1 MSQGIGDGFDSY
13 RRERERM
20 RRMGITE
27 KRTLSGPAN
36 ALQELD
42 AVEQREER
50 DRQLSLEMQDFFSSA
65 TKVAA
70 EIVQKVATSAKVQ
83 LDSRLSEEM
92 AEFLRESI
100 ERMQHIVT
108 AVLEKNTD
116 STAEQVI
123 EPLMHNLV
131 GSLLDEFRK
140 SGTSKADKHLGLDP
154 LAQSLEEVRQ
164 DLLAHLPQGKAHE
177 EPLLTTGQPEG
188 IVVQKQKGAL
198 GSKPDIEEH
207 LVAEAN
213 KPKAQSRAQASKRND
228 AQGDLDRF
236 QKALEKMVKKGQ
248 MTRAEADA
256 ALAAR
261 KNSTN

>member
-20 RRMGITE
+20 RRMGIAE

-42 AVEQREER
+42 AVERREER
-50 DRQLSLEMQDFFSSA
+50 DRQLSIEMQDFFSSA
-65 TKVAA
+65 TQVAA

-92 AEFLRESI
+92 ADFLRESI

-154 LAQSLEEVRQ
+154 MAQSLEAVRQ
-164 DLLAHLPQGKAHE
+164 DLMAHLPHTKGEGEH
-177 EPLLTTGQPEG
+177 LLTTAPQEG
-188 IVVQKQKGAL
+188 FGAPRQQKGL
-198 GSKPDIEEH
+198 VGQKPDIEDH
-207 LVAEAN
+207 LVAETN
-213 KPKAQSRAQASKRND
+213 KPKAPAAKRAD

-236 QKALEKMVKKGQ
+236 QKALEKLVKKGQ

-261 KNSTN
+261 KNSAR

>member
-42 AVEQREER
+42 AVERREER
-50 DRQLSLEMQDFFSSA
+50 DRQLSIEMQDFFSSA
-65 TKVAA
+65 TQVAA

-92 AEFLRESI
+92 ADFLRESI
-100 ERMQHIVT
+100 ARMQHIVT
-108 AVLEKNTD
+108 AVLQTNTD

-154 LAQSLEEVRQ
+154 MAQSLEAVRQ
-164 DLLAHLPQGKAHE
+164 DLMAQLPQGRGQGE
-177 EPLLTTGQPEG
+177 QILTTAPQEG
-188 IVVQKQKGAL
+188 RGATKPKAL
-198 GSKPDIEEH
+198 VSGKPDIEDH
-207 LVAEAN
+207 LVAETS
-213 KPKAQSRAQASKRND
+213 KPKAAATTKRAD

-236 QKALEKMVKKGQ
+236 QKALEKLVKKGQ

-256 ALAAR
+256 ALSAR
-261 KNSTN
+261 KNATR

>member
-164 DLLAHLPQGKAHE
+164 DLLAQLPQGKGDQ
-177 EPLLTTGQPEG
+177 LLTTGQPEG
-188 IVVQKQKGAL
+188 IVAPKQKGAV
-198 GSKPDIEEH
+198 GPKPDIEEH

-213 KPKAQSRAQASKRND
+213 KPKAPANKRGD

-261 KNSTN
+261 KNSAR

>member
-42 AVEQREER
+42 AVERREER

-108 AVLEKNTD
+108 AVLETNTD

-140 SGTSKADKHLGLDP
+140 AGTSKADKHLGLDP
-154 LAQSLEEVRQ
+154 MAQSLEEVRQ
-164 DLLAHLPQGKAHE
+164 DLMAGLANNPVQE
-177 EPLLTTGQPEG
+177 ELILTTAPPENLG
-188 IVVQKQKGAL
+188 APKPKGNVGA
-198 GSKPDIEEH
+198 KPDIEEH
-207 LVAEAN
+207 LVAETAA
-213 KPKAQSRAQASKRND
+213 PKRAPAKRGE

-236 QKALEKMVKKGQ
+236 QKALEKLVKKGQ

-261 KNSTN
+261 KNSAR

>member
-42 AVEQREER
+42 AVERREER
-50 DRQLSLEMQDFFSSA
+50 DRQLSIEMQDFFSSA
-65 TKVAA
+65 TQVAA
-70 EIVQKVATSAKVQ
+70 EIVQKVASSAKVQ

-92 AEFLRESI
+92 ADFLRESI

-154 LAQSLEEVRQ
+154 MAQSLEAVRQ
-164 DLLAHLPQGKAHE
+164 DLMAQLPQGKGE
-177 EPLLTTGQPEG
+177 QLLTTAPQEG
-188 IVVQKQKGAL
+188 LGAPRQKGLVGA
-198 GSKPDIEEH
+198 KPDIEDH
-207 LVAEAN
+207 LVAEAS
-213 KPKAQSRAQASKRND
+213 KPKAPAGKRAE

-236 QKALEKMVKKGQ
+236 QKALEKLVKKGQ

-261 KNSTN
+261 KNSAR

>member
-1 MSQGIGDGFDSY
+1 MHQGIGDGFDSY

-27 KRTLSGPAN
+27 KRPLSGPSN

-42 AVEQREER
+42 AVERREER
-50 DRQLSLEMQDFFSSA
+50 DRQLSIEMQDFFTSA

-70 EIVQKVATSAKVQ
+70 DIVQKVATSAKVQ

-100 ERMQHIVT
+100 TRVQHIVT
-108 AVLEKNTD
+108 AVLETNTT

-140 SGTSKADKHLGLDP
+140 AGTAGADKHLGQDP
-154 LAQSLEEVRQ
+154 MAQSLDEVRKT
-164 DLLAHLPQGKAHE
+164 LLAQLPAGMGSE
-177 EPLLTTGQPEG
+177 SRLLKTESEDFGMGVNHNQP
-188 IVVQKQKGAL
+188 VVGA
-198 GSKPDIEEH
+198 KPDIEEH
-207 LVAEAN
+207 LVAETR
-213 KPKAQSRAQASKRND
+213 KPAGKQPNRADQQS
-228 AQGDLDRF
+228 DLDRF
-236 QKALEKMVKKGQ
+236 QKALEKLVKKGQ
-248 MTRAEADA
+248 MTRAEANA
-256 ALAAR
+256 AIAAR
-261 KNSTN
+261 KKSKA